1 MASVEI
7 EDNINAA
14 KTIIDIDS
22 GSDSD
27 SSDEDGPVPMEVED
41 WVRNTEASRASLQYF
56 DLGTNR
62 WKNQGEELSDGFFAE
77 LKAVASNVNA
87 NGHEMD
93 GDEIIED
100 GMGVPEIYRHDD
112 TGNLPSGGP
121 ETDTDAMTESGL
133 AVRSRNS
140 PKDFENLHELCADV
154 LHMHGHETSNSE
166 LTANEME
173 SEYQFCWTGM

>member
-87 NGHEMD
+87 NGQ
-93 GDEIIED
+93 
-100 GMGVPEIYRHDD
+100 
-112 TGNLPSGGP
+112 
-121 ETDTDAMTESGL
+121 
-133 AVRSRNS
+133 RSIGTTTPATYPPAAQKRTQM
-140 PKDFENLHELCADV
+140 P
-154 LHMHGHETSNSE
+154 
-166 LTANEME
+166 
-173 SEYQFCWTGM
+173 